1 MIGIKRLKE
10 SAKVARSLQLS
21 SGSKLLL
28 TPTYFPAISGSQH
41 NFRLPDLTGVVT
53 RVYPRVLVS
62 AYDFPEGTDP
72 KILTRLK
79 KLKEYYKRNSW
90 IMLDSGIFESTRLE
104 DDKWS
109 FEQYQRVV
117 QSIESDIYFAFDSY
131 PQGNVTNIKY
141 VEATK
146 EGIRRSRSIATSSQC
161 VSVIHGFNPNQ
172 LLYVA
177 KSLMRSSSAQMKF
190 VGVPERDCGSTLI
203 QRAKTILKLREIL
216 EPNGEALLHIL
227 GCGHP
232 VSMAL
237 YVYCGADSFDSL
249 DWTEQFVERGAFGFR
264 ELSHIDIVNCSCQV
278 CQRSI
283 RPKLGKALLHNLLF
297 YGDFSEQLQDMVRR
311 DTLRDFLLEFMGR
324 RILDGID

>member
-1 MIGIKRLKE
+1 MISITKLEESVKAARL
-10 SAKVARSLQLS
+10 LQLS
-21 SGSKLLL
+21 SGSKLLT
-28 TPTYFPAISGSQH
+28 TPTYFPAISGTQH
-41 NFRLPDLTGVVT
+41 NFRLPDLTSMVT
-53 RVYPRVLVS
+53 RVYPRILVS
-62 AYDFPEGTDP
+62 AYDFPEDPDP
-72 KILTRLK
+72 KALARLK
-79 KLKEYYKRNSW
+79 KLKEYHKGNSW

-104 DDKWS
+104 DKKWS
-109 FEQYQRVV
+109 FSKYQRIV
-117 QSIESDIYFAFDSY
+117 QNLESDVYFAFDSY
-131 PQGNVTNIKY
+131 PQGKIKNVNYAK
-141 VEATK
+141 ATM
-146 EGIRRSRSIATSSQC
+146 EGIRLSRRIATSSQC
-161 VSVIHGFNPNQ
+161 ISVIHGFNPSQ

-177 KSLMRSSSAQMKF
+177 KSLTKSAHKDMRF

-216 EPNGEALLHIL
+216 RSNGEVFLHIL

-249 DWTEQFVERGAFGFR
+249 DWTEQFVERGTFSYR
-264 ELSHIDIVNCSCQV
+264 ELSHIDLVNCSCDV

-311 DTLRDFLLEFMGR
+311 DTLRDFLLEFVGR
-324 RILDGID
+324 KILDGI